1 MNTEEKRTKLH
12 LRETVGCIKQ
22 VYDIVQLVM
31 PGGLMVI
38 CGTQEQGTWWPTKDY
53 VNFSSKNCTTKL
65 KLVAASFR
73 PPEV

>member
-1 MNTEEKRTKLH
+1 
-12 LRETVGCIKQ
+12 
-22 VYDIVQLVM
+22 VM